1 MFRTVATLVFL
12 ISFMLITVITFC
24 NLLNPT
30 PPQAEKYR
38 RRISGPQLDQIDVHV
53 EVPLVDYRDP
63 ASMKESV

>member
-1 MFRTVATLVFL
+1 
-12 ISFMLITVITFC
+12 MLITVITFC